1 MTIKRNR
8 LVLILLAICA
18 VGAAA
23 QQVVEEIVAI
33 VNDEVITLTEFKKE
47 YDQQLAGIKAQFQGE
62 QQEKAIEQL
71 KAQLLDTM
79 ITNTLLLQMAK
90 TDNLNVAEQLKMAVD
105 NIKKE
110 NNIDSDDDLQRALRS
125 QGMQYDVWLR
135 QIEERM
141 LRDRVISSQ
150 ISKSIVVDD
159 ADIID
164 YYKKHGAEFVVPE
177 EYKVRVVYLAPDL
190 RSAAAT
196 ETRKA
201 EILDKLKGGLPFDK
215 AAEEYCD
222 APLKETKGDLGTL
235 KKGETDKTFW
245 EALSPLKKGD
255 RLWVSWIGAN
265 RDPKAFDRADEL
277 VIDRDPNHHLA
288 FGLGGHRC
296 IGMHLARTET
306 EVMLREVLTR
316 IPDFEID
323 PAGFVPYWQEK
334 KMIRARKS

>member
-71 KAQLLDTM
+71 KTQLLDTM

-235 KKGETDKTFW
+235 KKGETDKTLW
-245 EALSPLKKGD
+245 DALAAIKKGE
-255 RLWVSWIGAN
+255 RTGWI
-265 RDPKAFDRADEL
+265 
-277 VIDRDPNHHLA
+277 
-288 FGLGGHRC
+288 
-296 IGMHLARTET
+296 
-306 EVMLREVLTR
+306 
-316 IPDFEID
+316 
-323 PAGFVPYWQEK
+323 EK
-334 KMIRARKS
+334 KGWYLLNLEDKKDSRTRTFDEAKRDIEQKLLQDLQTAKLEEFLKVVKKRNYIKILKPNPLG

>member
-1 MTIKRNR
+1 
-8 LVLILLAICA
+8 
-18 VGAAA
+18 
-23 QQVVEEIVAI
+23 VAI

-177 EYKVRVVYLAPDL
+177 EYKVRVVYLSPDL
-190 RSAAAT
+190 RSAAET
-196 ETRKA
+196 EARKA

-235 KKGETDKTFW
+235 KKGETDKILW
-245 EALSPLKKGD
+245 DALAAIKKGE
-255 RLWVSWIGAN
+255 RTGWI
-265 RDPKAFDRADEL
+265 
-277 VIDRDPNHHLA
+277 
-288 FGLGGHRC
+288 
-296 IGMHLARTET
+296 
-306 EVMLREVLTR
+306 
-316 IPDFEID
+316 
-323 PAGFVPYWQEK
+323 EK
-334 KMIRARKS
+334 KGWYLLNLEDKKDSRTRTFDEAKRDIEQKLLQDLQTAKLEEFLKVVKKRNYIKILKPNPLG

>member
-235 KKGETDKTFW
+235 KKGETDKTLW
-245 EALSPLKKGD
+245 DALAAIKKGE
-255 RLWVSWIGAN
+255 RTGWI
-265 RDPKAFDRADEL
+265 
-277 VIDRDPNHHLA
+277 
-288 FGLGGHRC
+288 
-296 IGMHLARTET
+296 
-306 EVMLREVLTR
+306 
-316 IPDFEID
+316 
-323 PAGFVPYWQEK
+323 EK
-334 KMIRARKS
+334 KGWYLLNLEDKKDSRTRTFDEAKRDIEQKLLQDLQTAKLEEFLKVVKKRNYIKILKPNPLG

>member
-8 LVLILLAICA
+8 LVLILLAVCA

-235 KKGETDKTFW
+235 KKGETDKTLW
-245 EALSPLKKGD
+245 DALAAIKKGE
-255 RLWVSWIGAN
+255 RTGWI
-265 RDPKAFDRADEL
+265 
-277 VIDRDPNHHLA
+277 
-288 FGLGGHRC
+288 
-296 IGMHLARTET
+296 
-306 EVMLREVLTR
+306 
-316 IPDFEID
+316 
-323 PAGFVPYWQEK
+323 EK
-334 KMIRARKS
+334 KGWYLLNLEDKKDSRTRTFDEAKRDIEQKLLQDLQTAKLEEFLKVVKKRNYIKILKPNPLG